1 MRRETRGFADDTELA
16 EIASMGVCVNL
27 DAGRPLMAAALHP
40 VARAAWDRVAGG
52 GGPHDLL
59 RAARR
64 ARRDLRLAVGAETER
79 RFLESVIVHSRAR
92 KIAADRG

>member
-1 MRRETRGFADDTELA
+1 MGRETRGFADDTELA
-16 EIASMGVCVNL
+16 EVASMGVCANL
-27 DAGRPLMAAALHP
+27 HAGRPLMAAALQP

-52 GGPHDLL
+52 GGPDDLL

-79 RFLESVIVHSRAR
+79 RFLASVIAHARPR